1 MDFSGKIPARFLRT
15 APIRVR
21 GGEVEASAPE
31 MKIDPAGIHSKVKRM
46 RMERTGVTAGVGGRG
61 QMCP

>member
-31 MKIDPAGIHSKVKRM
+31 MKICPAIPNCKAW
-46 RMERTGVTAGVGGRG
+46 TAV
-61 QMCP
+61 CFF